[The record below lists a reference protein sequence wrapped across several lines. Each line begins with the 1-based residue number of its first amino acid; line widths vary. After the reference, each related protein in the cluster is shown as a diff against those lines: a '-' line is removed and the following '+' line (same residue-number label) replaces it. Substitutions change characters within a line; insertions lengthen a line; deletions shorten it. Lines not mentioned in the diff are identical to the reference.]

1 MKDGVVLMISNDFPP
16 ISGGQSRYLYDLWSC
31 LPAEEVVLMAPAME
45 GAEQVDAAL
54 ACRVVRVPLRLQGGR
69 LNKLYKTKQL
79 LVAAW
84 EFCRKNKVRQ
94 IHCGQ
99 MFSTGFAGYWCWL
112 LLGIPYCVYAYG
124 ADLLEFDGRLGWG
137 QVLRRILRRADKIIA
152 ISKFTRECLLAS
164 GVAAERIDLVYPSL
178 DLGRFADSIDRDATR
193 DDFGWDGKQ
202 VVLSIGRLVERK
214 GQDTVIRALSAVAE
228 KIPTVHYAIGS
239 RGPYRQALEQ
249 LAVDEGVAERVE
261 FIGFVDEADLGRRYA
276 AADLFSMVSREIDE
290 VGEVEGFGIVYLEA
304 NAVGTAVLAGR
315 SGGVE
320 DAVADGQSGLLV
332 DPEDLDA
339 VVAAIVRLLQDD
351 DLRHRLGAEG
361 QQRVRA
367 EFDREV
373 QAERLWEACR

>member
-1 MKDGVVLMISNDFPP
+1 MSKGVVLMISNDFPP
-16 ISGGQSRYLYDLWSC
+16 VSGGQSRYLYDLWSC
-31 LPAEEVVLMAPAME
+31 LPAEEVVIMAPE
-45 GAEQVDAAL
+45 IDGAEEVDAAL
-54 ACRVVRVPLRLQGGR
+54 RCRVVRVPLRLQEGR
-69 LNKLYKTKQL
+69 FSKLYKTKQL

-84 EFCRKNKVRQ
+84 KFCRQNNVRQ

-99 MFSTGFAGYWCWL
+99 MFSTGFTGYWCRL

-137 QVLRRILRRADKIIA
+137 QVLRQILRRADKLIA
-152 ISKFTRECLLAS
+152 ISKFTRECLLES
-164 GVAAERIDLVYPSL
+164 GVAAERIDLIYPAL
-178 DLGRFADSIDRDATR
+178 DLERFTGTIDRAAAR

-367 EFDREV
+367 EF
-373 QAERLWEACR
+373 